1 LPIGDWSLA
10 NQHTVTTVFFIVR
23 TIGNRQSAI
32 ENDAMLALQINPSD
46 PMFWVMVVIALSF
59 IIIAVAMIAIAV
71 FVNRA
76 VKSVTRLEQKL
87 EPLIERVTMIS
98 EQGKQIAVQGKQIA
112 EQFNAVSG
120 HLSTATMNLS
130 ESLAII
136 KDEVGELK
144 DLFSDTAGEARDKVE
159 LVSRTIDRTHDQIV
173 TTTDF
178 IQRRV
183 VEPAREIAAIM
194 AGFRRGLEVLVAP
207 LPKPINQTYGEDE
220 MFIG

>member
-1 LPIGDWSLA
+1 LEIGSSEIGFMSL
-10 NQHTVTTVFFIVR
+10 
-23 TIGNRQSAI
+23 
-32 ENDAMLALQINPSD
+32 LALQMHVND
-46 PMFWVMVVIALSF
+46 PLFWVMVVVALSF

-76 VKSVTRLEQKL
+76 VKSVNRLEEKL
-87 EPLIERVTMIS
+87 EPLIAKVSVMS
-98 EQGKQIAVQGKQIA
+98 EQGQQIAVQGKLIA
-112 EQFNAVSG
+112 EQFTAVSG
-120 HLSTATMNLS
+120 HLSAATANLS

-144 DLFSDTAGEARDKVE
+144 EMVSETAHDARDKVE
-159 LVSRTIDRTHDQIV
+159 LVSRTIDRTHDQVV

-178 IQRRV
+178 IQRKV
-183 VEPAREIAAIM
+183 VEPARELAAIM

-207 LPKPINQTYGEDE
+207 IPKPINQTYGEDE